1 MPVHFYVMSL
11 FIRATNIPHYRGQQL
26 LALTKAD
33 NATRYLRNPCS
44 SRVARRT
51 PVCATTS
58 FPKETRVPTRNCAA
72 PWQSMSRA
80 ILATCNIFL
89 LHVEIANF
97 INANFEPVT
106 ESEKNITEVE
116 PSKNEASEVQ
126 LNDNTIRLIGI
137 PFFGIAIPNLT
148 GLFGPLT
155 FRDTTYWLG
164 YLYFILLAFLIWQ
177 GNRYLLFRTR
187 KRFTWFDKPIEK
199 LVLLFMNNIFYTTP
213 LTIAWICMWYNM
225 AAFSAIKWDVI
236 IVVALVNVICVL
248 FVTHVYETVFM
259 VKEQQNE
266 QVKNS
271 ELQRAKAEAELAALK
286 NQIDP
291 HFMFNSLNTL
301 THLIKTDPKVAF
313 EFTEN
318 LAEVYRYILSQKDQT
333 LVLLD
338 DELEFTHKYTDL
350 LHLRFGNSLI
360 IKKRFNGTMGKDF
373 LIPPTSVFVAFE
385 NAVKHNEIS
394 EKNPMYIDVDVQEG
408 SLIITNSMRERK
420 TRAHSSKIGLKNLDE
435 RFRLVTGKGIVAEV
449 KDDKFTVQFP
459 LTPINN

>member
-1 MPVHFYVMSL
+1 MTKPESL
-11 FIRATNIPHYRGQQL
+11 E
-26 LALTKAD
+26 D
-33 NATRYLRNPCS
+33 
-44 SRVARRT
+44 
-51 PVCATTS
+51 
-58 FPKETRVPTRNCAA
+58 
-72 PWQSMSRA
+72 
-80 ILATCNIFL
+80 
-89 LHVEIANF
+89 IAKD
-97 INANFEPVT
+97 V
-106 ESEKNITEVE
+106 K
-116 PSKNEASEVQ
+116 
-126 LNDNTIRLIGI
+126 LNDTTMRLVGI

-155 FRDTTYWLG
+155 FRDELYWFG
-164 YLYFILLAFLIWQ
+164 YVYFITLALLIWQ

-213 LTIAWICMWYNM
+213 LTVAWICMWYNLSH
-225 AAFSAIKWDVI
+225 FSTIKWDII

-301 THLIKTDPKVAF
+301 THLIKTNPPLAYK
-313 EFTEN
+313 FTED

-360 IKKRFNGTMGKDF
+360 IKKRFNGSAGKDY

-394 EKNPMYIDVDVQEG
+394 EKNPMLINVDVIDGQ
-408 SLIITNSMRERK
+408 LIISNSMRERK

-435 RFRLVTGKGIVAEV
+435 RFRLVTGKGILAEIREN
-449 KDDKFTVQFP
+449 KFTVQFP